1 MTGLPAVPRQTSW
14 RTAMVIGMCVGLMA
28 LPARPQAPATPDEIP
43 LPEPKLEALE
53 PGVRERLETAW
64 EALLGALENSPEN
77 PVRRGRLYG
86 HTGEIFHAHHLFAV
100 AEACYQNAILL
111 LPDEVQWPYLVGFLY
126 QDTGRLALA
135 RDQYRRV
142 LELDADHPLAALR
155 LGQVLLEMEEIDE
168 AEPLLLRVVDE
179 PGLGAA
185 AHAGLG
191 KVALVHKEYDLA
203 AEHYEAALA
212 LQPGAGRLH
221 FPLSQIYR
229 QLGDMEAA
237 REHAGQGAPTKVQ
250 VQDSILSEVGSL
262 TVSSEMFLTT
272 GAQALKA
279 KRFDLAERAF
289 RAAIEANPENQ
300 RAHLNLAVVLAKDG
314 RLDAAEESAREAL
327 RIDPDYVYA
336 YFNLGTIYEARGQQA
351 EAVTFYLKALAGDPQ
366 NLKANFQLANL
377 LMQAGDFDGAARHY
391 RATIEVAPSF
401 VQARYLEALALIAQ
415 GRTALACQRLEE
427 ALEIQP
433 GQPQLM
439 DTLARLLATSLP
451 IDPEA
456 AARALDLAR
465 ELSRQP
471 ELGDQREAMAMA
483 LAAGG
488 SFEEAGSLQESLI
501 AAARE
506 RGDTGAIRHLEH
518 NLARYRSQLP
528 SDQPWSVDEP

>member
-1 MTGLPAVPRQTSW
+1 MTGRPDAPRRTSW
-14 RTAMVIGMCVGLMA
+14 RTAVVIGICVCLMA
-28 LPARPQAPATPDEIP
+28 LPARPQAPAAPAEIP

-77 PVRRGRLYG
+77 PLRRSRLYG

-111 LPDEVQWPYLVGFLY
+111 DPEEIQWPYLVGFLY

-142 LELDADHPLAALR
+142 LELAADHPLASLR
-155 LGQVLLEMEEIDE
+155 LGQVLLEMEEME
-168 AEPLLLRVVDE
+168 AAEPLLLRVVDE

-191 KVALVHKEYDLA
+191 KVALVRKEYALA

-229 QLGDMEAA
+229 QLGDMETA

-250 VQDSILSEVGSL
+250 VQDSILSGVGSL

-351 EAVTFYLKALAGDPQ
+351 EAVTFYLKALAGDPE

-377 LMQAGDFDGAARHY
+377 LMQAGDFSGAARHY
-391 RATIEVAPSF
+391 RTAIEVAPSF

-415 GRTALACQRLEE
+415 DHTDLARLRLDE

-439 DTLARLLATSLP
+439 DTLARLLATATP
-451 IDPEA
+451 IVPEE
-456 AARALDLAR
+456 AARALSLAK

-471 ELGDQREAMAMA
+471 DLGDQRETLAMA

-488 SFEEAGSLQESLI
+488 HFDEAVALQEGLI
-501 AAARE
+501 ASARE
-506 RGDTGAIRHLEH
+506 QDQRGAIPHLEH
-518 NLARYRSQLP
+518 NLALYSKRLP
-528 SDQPWSVDEP
+528 SDQPWGVD